1 MRLKPNLLHK
11 NNRYFYDHLLFSDSP
26 LIIACQYGNPE
37 IVSLLCGSGFLINVV
52 DEHNQTPLLAAV
64 AIRHGSRDIQNQ

>member
-1 MRLKPNLLHK
+1 
-11 NNRYFYDHLLFSDSP
+11 LLFSDSP

-52 DEHNQTPLLAAV
+52 DESNRTPLLAAV
-64 AIRHGSRDIQNQ
+64 TIHQRYLSQPDVPGTLDIFQGIQ

>member
-1 MRLKPNLLHK
+1 MIKGESENNIHK
-11 NNRYFYDHLLFSDSP
+11 NNRYFYDHMLFSDSP

-52 DEHNQTPLLAAV
+52 DRVVHSGPHHHHLIEINSFPP
-64 AIRHGSRDIQNQ
+64 